1 MVVLMAR
8 SAGHCLK
15 RLKSPEAT
23 EPLTIGDAEWLA
35 IGQNGSQHI
44 GARLANYFTT
54 GIAQKP
60 PHPEIPG
67 HNPLFTVN
75 GKGAI

>member
-1 MVVLMAR
+1 MAR
-8 SAGHCLK
+8 PAGHRLE

-35 IGQNGSQHI
+35 IEQNGSQHI
-44 GARLANYFTT
+44 GARLANDFTT
-54 GIAQKP
+54 RVAQKP

-67 HNPLFTVN
+67 HNPLITVN